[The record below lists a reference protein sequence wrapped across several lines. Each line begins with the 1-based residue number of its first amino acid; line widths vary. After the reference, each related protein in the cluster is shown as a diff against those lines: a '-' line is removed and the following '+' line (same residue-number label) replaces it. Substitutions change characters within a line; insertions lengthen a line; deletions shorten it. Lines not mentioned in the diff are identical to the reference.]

1 MAVASLT
8 GLSSSTFTSSPSS
21 WQAVLGPSPPLPPAT
36 LPRHHL
42 CKGSACFLE
51 TRATRTNTA
60 SSAAAGDELIGFGI
74 AALSSF
80 FNGSFPVCQR
90 IPRGP
95 ALDPVVFNGLVCV
108 GVFLSSL
115 FVPLIFNLNF
125 VFTLPGALGGV
136 LFVFAALFSF
146 VAIPRA
152 GLATAQAVWSCSAIL
167 VSFAWGAIGPAEVA
181 APVGNIPATLLAV
194 ALLVAGALVIVNC
207 DSIAGRL
214 SGNPQSQQSESQE
227 AAGSDKAAGI
237 SSALA
242 VGLFGGSV
250 LVPFKYIPPDVAG
263 LAAIPSFGIGALV
276 AGVIVTFGYVKGILK
291 SSSFPALRGDQVAA
305 GLASGLLW
313 NAGNVASVIAQ
324 SPPFLLPYGVAYP
337 ILQCALVFGGLWGIY
352 VFKEIVGN
360 AVGVFWAGATTLAA
374 GVILLGLFGPGAG

>member
-1 MAVASLT
+1 MKQQAKVFL
-8 GLSSSTFTSSPSS
+8 SSTFTSSPSS

-194 ALLVAGALVIVNC
+194 ALLVAGHSNLFICFCCVT
-207 DSIAGRL
+207 
-214 SGNPQSQQSESQE
+214 
-227 AAGSDKAAGI
+227 
-237 SSALA
+237 SAL
-242 VGLFGGSV
+242 
-250 LVPFKYIPPDVAG
+250 
-263 LAAIPSFGIGALV
+263 
-276 AGVIVTFGYVKGILK
+276 
-291 SSSFPALRGDQVAA
+291 
-305 GLASGLLW
+305 LLSTC
-313 NAGNVASVIAQ
+313 NMS
-324 SPPFLLPYGVAYP
+324 
-337 ILQCALVFGGLWGIY
+337 
-352 VFKEIVGN
+352 
-360 AVGVFWAGATTLAA
+360 AVGVWFASL
-374 GVILLGLFGPGAG
+374 